1 MSVSADTALALALD
15 AASRNPRPDDL
26 RLADRCTIRYTH
38 D

>member
-1 MSVSADTALALALD
+1 MTVETALALALD

>member
-1 MSVSADTALALALD
+1 MTAEIVATIALE